1 MEKIKQ
7 PELETQNDENTD
19 EKKEPTLEQVDFWTL
34 LMEQMG
40 R

>member
-1 MEKIKQ
+1 MDGKETNTYTEADEEKS
-7 PELETQNDENTD
+7 PS
-19 EKKEPTLEQVDFWTL
+19 PTLEQVDFWTL

>member
-1 MEKIKQ
+1 MDQIKQ
-7 PELETQNDENTD
+7 LQNENEENTE

-40 R
+40 Q

>member
-1 MEKIKQ
+1 M
-7 PELETQNDENTD
+7 D
-19 EKKEPTLEQVDFWTL
+19 EKETNICTEADEEKSSSPTLEQVDFWTL

>member
-1 MEKIKQ
+1 MNDTKDLEK
-7 PELETQNDENTD
+7 ETTEE